1 MSLWWTLVPVFC
13 LAAGGAWWALGALA
27 RGWRVYETSLK
38 EDARVQLDEFFLFLD
53 PAHLWAALTVA
64 GLAVGI
70 LLAWIAGQWWL
81 GPAAVAL
88 ALPMPRFALRRF
100 RTRRARRFD
109 EQLPELVQALAGALR
124 AGSGLQPAL
133 RHIVS
138 RSPAPLSQEFGLL
151 LREQRMGLGFQEAL
165 AHLRTRMPTEACGLV
180 VSALGVA
187 AQSGGG
193 LSDTLEGIAQ
203 TLRARHHWQGRV
215 RALTA
220 QGRLQSWVMAG
231 LPLAMIAIL
240 HRLEPEAMALLW
252 TTVPGWMVLSAV
264 LALEVLGIV
273 LIQRIMAIDL

>member
-1 MSLWWTLVPVFC
+1 MSLLWSLSLVFV
-13 LAAGGAWWALGALA
+13 LAAAGAWLALNVLA
-27 RGWRVYETSLK
+27 RRWHAYETRLK

-53 PAHLWAALTVA
+53 PAQLWGGLTVA
-64 GLAVGI
+64 SLAAGM
-70 LLAWIAGQWWL
+70 LLAGISGQWWL
-81 GPAAVAL
+81 GLAAAAL
-88 ALPMPRFALRRF
+88 VLLAPRLVLRRLKA
-100 RTRRARRFD
+100 RRVRRFD

-138 RSPAPLSQEFGLL
+138 RSPPPLSQEFGLL
-151 LREQRMGLGFQEAL
+151 LREQRMGVGFQEAL
-165 AHLRTRMPTEACGLV
+165 VQLRARMPTEACGLV

-220 QGRLQSWVMAG
+220 QGRLQSWIMAG
-231 LPLAMIAIL
+231 LPLAMIVAL

-252 TTVPGWMVLSAV
+252 TTVPGWIV
-264 LALEVLGIV
+264 LAVILVLEAVGV
-273 LIQRIMAIDL
+273 MLIQRIMAIDL

>member
-1 MSLWWTLVPVFC
+1 MSLLWSLALVFV
-13 LAAGGAWWALGALA
+13 LAAAGAWLALKVLI
-27 RGWRVYETSLK
+27 RGWHAYETRLK

-53 PAHLWAALTVA
+53 PAQLWGGLTVA
-64 GLAVGI
+64 SLAAGM
-70 LLAWIAGQWWL
+70 LLAGISGQWWL
-81 GPAAVAL
+81 GLAAAAL
-88 ALPMPRFALRRF
+88 VLLAPRLVLRRLKA
-100 RTRRARRFD
+100 RRVRRFD

-138 RSPAPLSQEFGLL
+138 RSSPPLSQEFGLL
-151 LREQRMGLGFQEAL
+151 LREQRMGVGFQEAL
-165 AHLRTRMPTEACGLV
+165 VQLRVRMPTEACGLV

-220 QGRLQSWVMAG
+220 QGRLQSWIMAG
-231 LPLAMIAIL
+231 LPLAMIAAL

-252 TTVPGWMVLSAV
+252 TTVPGWIVLAAV
-264 LALEVLGIV
+264 LVLEAVGV
-273 LIQRIMAIDL
+273 MLIQRIMAIDL

>member
-1 MSLWWTLVPVFC
+1 MSLWWALILVFG
-13 LAAGGAWWALGALA
+13 LAAGGAWMALGVLA
-27 RGWRVYETSLK
+27 RGWHVYETRLQ
-38 EDARVQLDEFFLFLD
+38 EDARIQLDEFFLFLD
-53 PAHLWAALTVA
+53 PARLWGGLTLASLA
-64 GLAVGI
+64 GGV
-70 LLAWIAGQWWL
+70 LLAWVSGQWWL
-81 GPAAVAL
+81 GTVAVAL
-88 ALPMPRFALRRF
+88 ALAMPRFALRLLRV
-100 RTRRARRFD
+100 RRARRFD

-138 RSPAPLSQEFGLL
+138 HSPAPLSQEFGLL
-151 LREQRMGLGFQEAL
+151 LREQRMGVGFHEAL
-165 AHLRTRMPTEACGLV
+165 AHLRVRMPTQACSLV

-220 QGRLQSWVMAG
+220 QGRLQSWIMAG
-231 LPLAMIAIL
+231 LPLVMAAIL

-252 TTVPGWMVLSAV
+252 TTIPGWIVLAAV
-264 LALEVLGIV
+264 LVLETVGV
-273 LIQRIMAIDL
+273 MLIQRIMAIDL

>member
-1 MSLWWTLVPVFC
+1 MSLLWSLSLVFV
-13 LAAGGAWWALGALA
+13 LAAAGAWLALNVLA
-27 RGWRVYETSLK
+27 RRWHAYETRLK

-53 PAHLWAALTVA
+53 PAQLWGGLTVA
-64 GLAVGI
+64 SLAAGM
-70 LLAWIAGQWWL
+70 LLAGISGQWWL
-81 GPAAVAL
+81 GLAAAAL
-88 ALPMPRFALRRF
+88 VLLAPRLVLRRF
-100 RTRRARRFD
+100 KARRVRRFD

-138 RSPAPLSQEFGLL
+138 RSPPPLSQEFGLL
-151 LREQRMGLGFQEAL
+151 LREQRMGVGFQEAL
-165 AHLRTRMPTEACGLV
+165 VQLRARMPTEACGLV

-220 QGRLQSWVMAG
+220 QGRLQSWIMAG
-231 LPLAMIAIL
+231 LPLAMIVAL

-252 TTVPGWMVLSAV
+252 TTVPGWIV
-264 LALEVLGIV
+264 LAVILVLEAVGV
-273 LIQRIMAIDL
+273 MLIQRIMAIDL

>member
-1 MSLWWTLVPVFC
+1 MSLLWSLALVFV
-13 LAAGGAWWALGALA
+13 LAAAGAWLALKVLI
-27 RGWRVYETSLK
+27 RGWHAYETRLK

-53 PAHLWAALTVA
+53 PAQLWGGLTVA
-64 GLAVGI
+64 SLAAGM
-70 LLAWIAGQWWL
+70 LLAGISGQWWL
-81 GPAAVAL
+81 GLAAAAL
-88 ALPMPRFALRRF
+88 VLLAPRLVLRRLKA
-100 RTRRARRFD
+100 RRVRRFD

-138 RSPAPLSQEFGLL
+138 RSSPPLSQEFGLL
-151 LREQRMGLGFQEAL
+151 LREQRMGVGFQEAL
-165 AHLRTRMPTEACGLV
+165 VQLRVRMPTEACGLV

-220 QGRLQSWVMAG
+220 QGRLQSWIIAG
-231 LPLAMIAIL
+231 LPLAMIAAL

-252 TTVPGWMVLSAV
+252 TTVPGWIVLAAV
-264 LALEVLGIV
+264 LVLEAVGV
-273 LIQRIMAIDL
+273 MLIQRIMAIDL

>member
-1 MSLWWTLVPVFC
+1 MSLLWSLALVFV
-13 LAAGGAWWALGALA
+13 LAAAGAWLALNVLA
-27 RGWRVYETSLK
+27 RRWHAYETRLK

-53 PAHLWAALTVA
+53 PAQLWGGLTVA
-64 GLAVGI
+64 SLAAGMLLVGI
-70 LLAWIAGQWWL
+70 SGQWWL
-81 GPAAVAL
+81 GLAAAAL
-88 ALPMPRFALRRF
+88 VLLAPRLVLRRLKA
-100 RTRRARRFD
+100 RRVRRFD
-109 EQLPELVQALAGALR
+109 EQLPELVQALVGALR

-138 RSPAPLSQEFGLL
+138 RSPPPLSQEFGLL
-151 LREQRMGLGFQEAL
+151 LREQRMGVGFQEAL
-165 AHLRTRMPTEACGLV
+165 VQLRARMPTEACGLV

-220 QGRLQSWVMAG
+220 QGRLQSWIMAG
-231 LPLAMIAIL
+231 LPLAMIVAL

-252 TTVPGWMVLSAV
+252 TTVPGWIV
-264 LALEVLGIV
+264 LAVILVLEAVGV
-273 LIQRIMAIDL
+273 MLIQRIMAIDL

>member
-1 MSLWWTLVPVFC
+1 MSLLWSLALVFV
-13 LAAGGAWWALGALA
+13 LAAAGAWLALKVLI
-27 RGWRVYETSLK
+27 RGWHAYETRLK

-53 PAHLWAALTVA
+53 PAQLWGGLTVA
-64 GLAVGI
+64 SLAAGM
-70 LLAWIAGQWWL
+70 LLAGISGQWWL
-81 GPAAVAL
+81 GLAAAAL
-88 ALPMPRFALRRF
+88 VLLAPRLVLRRLKA
-100 RTRRARRFD
+100 RRVHRFD

-138 RSPAPLSQEFGLL
+138 RSSPPLSQEFGLL
-151 LREQRMGLGFQEAL
+151 LREQRMGVGFQEAL
-165 AHLRTRMPTEACGLV
+165 VQLRVRMPTEACGLV

-220 QGRLQSWVMAG
+220 QGRLQSWIMAG
-231 LPLAMIAIL
+231 LPLAMIAAL

-252 TTVPGWMVLSAV
+252 TTVPGWIVLAAV
-264 LALEVLGIV
+264 LVLEAVGV
-273 LIQRIMAIDL
+273 MLIQRIMAIDL